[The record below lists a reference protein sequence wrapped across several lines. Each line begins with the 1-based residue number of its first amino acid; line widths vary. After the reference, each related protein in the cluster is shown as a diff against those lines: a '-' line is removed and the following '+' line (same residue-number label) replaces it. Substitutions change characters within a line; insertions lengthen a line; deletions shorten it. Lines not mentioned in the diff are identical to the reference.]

1 MSEQGM
7 DIPVDP
13 TVEVS
18 GKTTM
23 KDNIG
28 DGGLNQSP
36 QQFRSEN
43 INTEQPKSPEEE
55 KIQKIENAWL
65 RYNVLR
71 GQKGETIT
79 SDEINNQKIFKDQ
92 GLMPP
97 LTREAVDLIEKSA
110 DGVPFTVTPEMG
122 RILEENGI
130 SRENFG
136 KSPQELIEML
146 KKDRLEQPAE
156 QEKFESKNPQD
167 LIKKE
172 LKSVD
177 ESLVQKPEDAKTI
190 PGSAKDQQTRP
201 KTENSKVQ
209 EKKAKKKNVSLLEKV
224 KKNFKLRYFLFGL
237 LALAW
242 DKRKESRKETK
253 T

>member
-7 DIPVDP
+7 DIPVDSA
-13 TVEVS
+13 TEVS

-23 KDNIG
+23 KDNVS
-28 DGGLNQSP
+28 DGGLNQSS

-43 INTEQPKSPEEE
+43 IHTEQPKSPEEE

-65 RYNVLR
+65 QYNVLR

-97 LTREAVDLIEKSA
+97 LTWEAVDLIEKSA

-130 SRENFG
+130 PRGDFG
-136 KSPQELIEML
+136 KSPQDLIEML
-146 KKDRLEQPAE
+146 KKDRIEQPTE

-167 LIKKE
+167 QIKKE

-177 ESLVQKPEDAKTI
+177 ESLVRKPEDTKAVT
-190 PGSAKDQQTRP
+190 GSAKDQQASL
-201 KTENSKVQ
+201 KTEDSKVK
-209 EKKAKKKNVSLLEKV
+209 EEKAKKKS
-224 KKNFKLRYFLFGL
+224 KLRYFLFGL
-237 LALAW
+237 FALAW
-242 DKRKESRKETK
+242 DKLEESRKETK